1 MDASKDIIVGAS
13 HLPLSIIIIGVGEEK
28 FKLMKELDS
37 DDALLRD
44 TRGQTAIRDIV
55 QFVKFKKYVTQGPA
69 KLAEKVLKEVPDQL
83 VSFMMAKNIQPNI
96 QSFLHV

>member
-1 MDASKDIIVGAS
+1 MEATKDLIVAGSHLPMSIIIVG
-13 HLPLSIIIIGVGEEK
+13 VGDEK

-44 TRGQTAIRDIV
+44 TRGQLAVRDVV
-55 QFVKFKKYVTQGPA
+55 QFVKFKKYITQGPQ

-83 VSFMMAKNIQPNI
+83 VAFMQAKNIQPNK
-96 QSFLHV
+96 